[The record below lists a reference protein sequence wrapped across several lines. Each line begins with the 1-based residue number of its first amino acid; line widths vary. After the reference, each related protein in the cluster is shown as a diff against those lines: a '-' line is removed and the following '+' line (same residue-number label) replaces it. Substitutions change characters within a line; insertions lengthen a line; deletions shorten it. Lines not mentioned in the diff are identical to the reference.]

1 MTAWTKQLTLINC
14 FIFLSMQIYNMEYYT
29 AIIFFEDHKEI
40 TPKKYRNINRVE
52 NFIDFAR
59 KVGGHYVNLYEKK
72 TKRFYCRVWL
82 NN

>member
-1 MTAWTKQLTLINC
+1 
-14 FIFLSMQIYNMEYYT
+14 MEYYT
-29 AIIFFEDHKEI
+29 AIIFFDKKENKD
-40 TPKKYRNINRVE
+40 PYKYRNINTKHVD
-52 NFIDFAR
+52 NFLVFAR

>member
-40 TPKKYRNINRVE
+40 TPKKYRNIKRVE

-72 TKRFYCRVWL
+72 TRKFYCRVWL